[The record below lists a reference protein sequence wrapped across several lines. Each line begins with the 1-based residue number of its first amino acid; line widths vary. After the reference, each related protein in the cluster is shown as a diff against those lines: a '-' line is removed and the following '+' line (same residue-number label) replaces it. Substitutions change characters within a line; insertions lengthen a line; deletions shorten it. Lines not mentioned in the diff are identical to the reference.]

1 MARGGGGH
9 RAIRCSGRR
18 GPGGEVISAF
28 RARFQ
33 HGGQTCRALFVHPEI
48 VTGKRPSNRP
58 PGGKVFLIRP
68 RRAWLSG
75 RTPKRTAFPRPV
87 QGPRPHRTVPAS
99 ATKASAR
106 RGGGHLARGIGL
118 PAGLGSAWR
127 CGRGFGPCQSCRTFR
142 HGQDHPLF
150 GRIRK
155 RTAFPRPH
163 ATLSCRPA
171 GPGTAEGRRPPV
183 AGRALAGGFGPR
195 RVNGQRGAVTG
206 AMAPANGAL
215 QQIFLF
221 PVRQPLGLPL
231 FSCRD

>member
-1 MARGGGGH
+1 MARGSGGH

-28 RARFQ
+28 RGRFQ
-33 HGGQTCRALFVHPEI
+33 RGGQTCRAFFIHPEI

-58 PGGKVFLIRP
+58 PGRKVFLIRP
-68 RRAWLSG
+68 GRAWRSG
-75 RTPKRTAFPRPV
+75 RTPKRIAFPRPV

-99 ATKASAR
+99 ATKASAH
-106 RGGGHLARGIGL
+106 RGGRARLAR
-118 PAGLGSAWR
+118 
-127 CGRGFGPCQSCRTFR
+127 
-142 HGQDHPLF
+142 
-150 GRIRK
+150 
-155 RTAFPRPH
+155 
-163 ATLSCRPA
+163 
-171 GPGTAEGRRPPV
+171 
-183 AGRALAGGFGPR
+183 GFGPR

-206 AMAPANGAL
+206 AKAPANGAL